1 MTPSSAPAVLK
12 VTILLFAQYAEAVG
26 RSRVDIS
33 LPAGGTVAD
42 LLAELRRQ
50 IPEAG
55 ALPARLMCAVNLSH
69 VLPSH
74 QLRDGDEVAVLPP
87 LAGG

>member
-1 MTPSSAPAVLK
+1 MPPLTAPAK

-26 RSRVDIS
+26 RSRVEIS
-33 LPAGGTVAD
+33 LPGGATVAD
-42 LLAELRRQ
+42 LLSEFRRQ
-50 IPEAG
+50 VAG
-55 ALPARLMCAVNLSH
+55 AASLPERLMCAVNLSH
-69 VLPSH
+69 VLPGH

>member
-1 MTPSSAPAVLK
+1 MPPLTTPAK

-26 RSRVDIS
+26 RSRVEIS
-33 LPAGGTVAD
+33 LPGGATVAD
-42 LLAELRRQ
+42 LLSEFRRQ
-50 IPEAG
+50 VAG
-55 ALPARLMCAVNLSH
+55 AASLPERLMCAVNHSH
-69 VLPSH
+69 VLPGH